1 MEIRVE
7 PKALLAELN
16 LALGIVES
24 KATIPILSNILIRAS
39 ENSVELAATDLEV
52 TLRTK
57 CPAEVIQTGAV
68 TVPAKKIGPMI
79 RAFQGIEGALSL
91 KTTEG
96 NKLFIQPV
104 GGREEYHL
112 FTLPEEDYP
121 TLLEPPEVEGIHLDP
136 TLFRRAVEEALI
148 SVGVEDNRYSVRG
161 GLFLLDSDRVTLVS
175 TDSHRLT
182 KSSFPAATGV
192 SEPVRVLV
200 PRKTLVES
208 LKLEG
213 DGEYI
218 LRIKDNHIFMDRG
231 YRVLYS
237 RLLDS
242 TFPAYDRVIPQ
253 DATKSAVLR
262 RADLLEKCRRVSMV
276 ADPKTRAITISFDPS
291 GTCVITARSPET
303 GDEGKEFVACER
315 YEGEGVLLGFNV
327 DYVLEFLTVSDSES
341 ILFRMKDSATQAV
354 IEPVRKEEEGDHV
367 YVVMPLRLD

>member
-39 ENSVELAATDLEV
+39 ESGLELAATDLEV
-52 TLRTK
+52 TLRTR
-57 CPAEVIQTGAV
+57 CPAEVLQPGAV
-68 TVPAKKIGPMI
+68 TVQAKKIGPMI

-112 FTLPEEDYP
+112 NTLPEEDYP
-121 TLLEPPEVEGIHLDP
+121 TLLDPPEEGGIRLEAG
-136 TLFRRAVEEALI
+136 LFRRAVEEALI
-148 SVGVEDNRYSVRG
+148 SVGTEDNRYSVRG
-161 GLFLLDSDRVTLVS
+161 GLVLLDQDRVTLVS

-182 KSSFPAATGV
+182 KSSFPAETGLP
-192 SEPVRVLV
+192 EPVRILV
-200 PRKTLVES
+200 PRKTLVET

-213 DGEYI
+213 EGDYL

-231 YRVLYS
+231 HRILYS
-237 RLLDS
+237 RLMDT

-253 DATKSAVLR
+253 DATKSAVLKR
-262 RADLLEKCRRVSMV
+262 TDLLEKCRRVSMV
-276 ADPKTRAITISFDPS
+276 TDPKSRAITISFEPS
-291 GTCVITARSPET
+291 GSCVITARSPET
-303 GDEGKEFVACER
+303 GDEGKEYVNCDR

-327 DYVLEFLTVSDSES
+327 DYVDDFLAVSEAES

-354 IEPVRKEEEGDHV
+354 MEPVRKEGDGGHV